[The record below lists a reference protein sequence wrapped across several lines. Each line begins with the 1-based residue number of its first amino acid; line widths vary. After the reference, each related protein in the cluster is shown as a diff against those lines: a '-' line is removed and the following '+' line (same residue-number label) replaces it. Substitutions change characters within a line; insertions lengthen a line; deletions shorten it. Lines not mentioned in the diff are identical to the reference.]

1 MAIEMNNY
9 KNIIEIDIWSSFGCF
24 TKPFSNTGGLLTYLI
39 PPKTSI
45 IGMIAAILGY
55 EFDDYEELEDKTRKY
70 KIEELYDIK
79 VSIQALFDLK
89 IKRVT
94 FNSHY
99 GNEPH
104 MLNVHEDVL
113 INPFY
118 KVYLSFP
125 SELKDKEKIFLERVM
140 ANETVYNLYM
150 GRNEFFMNY
159 EFKNYFEGLKPYV
172 LDNSNEN
179 DFFEDKKDQKVYG
192 TLDKTK
198 INNVK
203 LFSKITETTIFGT
216 LKQDIKKLASYYEY
230 IIRDYPVKR
239 YNFVNFNYIPVSF
252 YSMHQNDTAY
262 FSKLSL
268 NENEKFELYEIGE
281 NEWISLI

>member
-9 KNIIEIDIWSSFGCF
+9 ENIIEMDIWSSFGCF

-45 IGMIAAILGY
+45 IGMVAAILGY
-55 EFDDYEELEDKTRKY
+55 EFNDYKELDDGTKKY
-70 KIEELYDIK
+70 KIEELHDIK

-99 GNEPH
+99 GNEPY
-104 MLNVHEDVL
+104 MLNVNEDIL
-113 INPFY
+113 INPLY
-118 KVYLSFP
+118 KIYLSFP
-125 SELKDKEKIFLERVM
+125 SELKDKEKIFLERIR

-159 EFKNYFEGLKPYV
+159 EFKNYFEGLKPYM
-172 LDNSNEN
+172 LYDNDED
-179 DFFEDKKDQKVYG
+179 DFFGGKKDQKIYG
-192 TLDKTK
+192 TLDKRK
-198 INNVK
+198 ISNAK
-203 LFSKITETTIFGT
+203 LFSEITETTILGT

-230 IIRDYPVKR
+230 VIRDYPVKR

-252 YSMHQNDTAY
+252 YSMHKNDIAY

-268 NENEKFELYEIGE
+268 NENEKLELYEIGE

>member
-1 MAIEMNNY
+1 MNNY

-55 EFDDYEELEDKTRKY
+55 EFDDYEELDDKTRKY

-89 IKRVT
+89 VKRVT

-104 MLNVHEDVL
+104 MLNVNQDIL

-125 SELKDKEKIFLERVM
+125 SELKDKEKIFLERII

-159 EFKNYFEGLKPYV
+159 EFKNYFEGLKHHI
-172 LDNSNEN
+172 LNKNNEN
-179 DFFEDKKDQKVYG
+179 DFFKSNEDQKIYG
-192 TLDKTK
+192 TLDKRK
-198 INNVK
+198 IENTE
-203 LFSKITETTIFGT
+203 LYSEITERTILGT
-216 LKQDIKKLASYYEY
+216 LRQDIKKLASYYEY

-239 YNFVNFNYIPVSF
+239 YDFTNFSYAPVSF
-252 YSMHQNDTAY
+252 YSMNKNDNAY

-268 NENEKFELYEIGE
+268 NANEELELYEIGE
-281 NEWISLI
+281 NKWISLI